1 MIRKQAREEAFI
13 LVFEKEFNSN
23 ETDEIL
29 ETAKEVRD
37 LEPDEYI
44 NKVFPGVYEHIEEI
58 DGLISENSVGW
69 NIKRIS
75 KTALCI
81 LRLAI
86 YEMKYFDEI
95 EKSARERNIPVM
107 EKEGLEFLIQTF
119 EEYQC
124 HRCLEIGSAIG
135 YSAMMMVSNINDFVV
150 ETIELDENRYQE
162 ALKNIHEQQLE
173 NQIEIHHE
181 DALTIP
187 LDDLKYQEFDCLFID
202 AAKAQYQKFFEKYMP
217 LVKEKGICIVD
228 NLDFHGMI
236 FDIDHIKNRN
246 TKQLVKKIKRFKD
259 WIFNH
264 DEYQVTYYGVGDG
277 ICVIKRK

>member
-1 MIRKQAREEAFI
+1 MNI
-13 LVFEKEFNSN
+13 LLKEN
-23 ETDEIL
+23 ERIDDLEFKNLKIIQNKNGFCFGIDSILLTDF
-29 ETAKEVRD
+29 AKEMKPKSKVID
-37 LEPDEYI
+37 LGTGTGIIPILLSKKTKSCNFIGCEIQKEVALMAERSVKI
-44 NKVFPGVYEHIEEI
+44 N
-58 DGLISENSVGW
+58 N
-69 NIKRIS
+69 
-75 KTALCI
+75 
-81 LRLAI
+81 
-86 YEMKYFDEI
+86 
-95 EKSARERNIPVM
+95 
-107 EKEGLEFLIQTF
+107 
-119 EEYQC
+119 
-124 HRCLEIGSAIG
+124 
-135 YSAMMMVSNINDFVV
+135 
-150 ETIELDENRYQE
+150 
-162 ALKNIHEQQLE
+162 LE